1 MEVDGTGSTDQ
12 PRIDCVP
19 VGPGKLKIS
28 DIKENSSRS
37 VAAAYSSRKIT
48 YILSDEI
55 VYECNATEDGS
66 YTGSKFDFFLG
77 ITQLP

>member
-19 VGPGKLKIS
+19 VGPGKLKIP

-55 VYECNATEDGS
+55 V
-66 YTGSKFDFFLG
+66 
-77 ITQLP
+77 

>member
-37 VAAAYSSRKIT
+37 VAAAYSSGKMT
-48 YILSDEI
+48 YFLSD
-55 VYECNATEDGS
+55 ECNATEDGS